1 VIILWIESA
10 FIKRCKS
17 CENTQGGTSMNHQSQ
32 AKPKKWK
39 VRYSVLLVLWLCWL
53 FSFLDRMVI
62 TIALPFIGEEFNL
75 NATAQG
81 LLLSIFFAG
90 YALFQI
96 PGGMLSDK
104 FGFRRVMSIAITWW
118 SIFTSLTGFIFSF
131 PLLLVARFVFGLGEA
146 CLPGASYKGIAM
158 YFPSK
163 QRGTATGIQSTV
175 NTLGPALAAI
185 VAAAIIGLFGWRV
198 VFIVMGIPGLFL
210 GIYIWLKLK
219 DNPKDHP
226 KMTKE
231 ELAELDEDLDGYSA
245 AKKKSDVS
253 FKQLLTKPIL
263 WQMSLIWFFFDIT
276 FWGFTSWLPSYLI
289 NEKGLS
295 LMDTGIYSALPYLVG
310 TVGVVLG
317 GYLSDKVKGNRKWV
331 FIPNALAGGLALF
344 LMFQASSLTMVIVY
358 QCLAAFFMFM
368 AQGGFWGLVVDTL
381 PAKIMA
387 SGSATVNC
395 FGSIAGF
402 ISPFLM
408 GYMIETSGSFNTSFI
423 MMIAALVIAAVT
435 ALTIG
440 GKPKEEPVNLETEL
454 KAQ

>member
-1 VIILWIESA
+1 M
-10 FIKRCKS
+10 
-17 CENTQGGTSMNHQSQ
+17 TS
-32 AKPKKWK
+32 
-39 VRYSVLLVLWLCWL
+39 
-53 FSFLDRMVI
+53 
-62 TIALPFIGEEFNL
+62 
-75 NATAQG
+75 
-81 LLLSIFFAG
+81 
-90 YALFQI
+90 
-96 PGGMLSDK
+96 
-104 FGFRRVMSIAITWW
+104 
-118 SIFTSLTGFIFSF
+118 
-131 PLLLVARFVFGLGEA
+131 
-146 CLPGASYKGIAM
+146 
-158 YFPSK
+158 
-163 QRGTATGIQSTV
+163 
-175 NTLGPALAAI
+175 
-185 VAAAIIGLFGWRV
+185 
-198 VFIVMGIPGLFL
+198 
-210 GIYIWLKLK
+210 
-219 DNPKDHP
+219 
-226 KMTKE
+226 E
-231 ELAELDEDLDGYSA
+231 ELAELDEDLDENSP

-253 FKQLLTKPIL
+253 FRQLLTKPIL

-310 TVGVVLG
+310 TVAIVFG
-317 GYLSDKVKGNRKWV
+317 GYLSDRVKVNRKWV
-331 FIPNALAGGLALF
+331 FIPNALAGGISLF

-408 GYMIETSGSFNTSFI
+408 GYMIETSGSFNSSFI

-440 GKPKEEPVNLETEL
+440 GKPKEEPINLATEL

>member
-1 VIILWIESA
+1 MSSLSQ
-10 FIKRCKS
+10 
-17 CENTQGGTSMNHQSQ
+17 TQP
-32 AKPKKWK
+32 KKKWK
-39 VRYSVLLVLWLCWL
+39 VRYTVLAVLWLCWL

-62 TIALPFIGEEFNL
+62 TIALPFIGEDLNL
-75 NATAQG
+75 NATSQG
-81 LLLSIFFAG
+81 LLLSMFFAG

-104 FGFRRVMSIAITWW
+104 FGFRRVVSVAITWW
-118 SIFTSLTGFIFSF
+118 SVFTSLTGLMFSF
-131 PLLLVARFVFGLGEA
+131 PLMLLLRFVFGLGEA
-146 CLPGASYKGIAM
+146 CLPGGSYKAIAT

-163 QRGTATGIQSTV
+163 ERGTATGIQSTV
-175 NTLGPALAAI
+175 NTLGPALAAV

-198 VFIVMGIPGLFL
+198 VFIVMGIPGAFAGL
-210 GIYIWLKLK
+210 YIWFKFK

-226 KMTKE
+226 KITKE
-231 ELAELDEDLDGYSA
+231 ELAELEEDVKTMTPE
-245 AKKKSDVS
+245 KKKSDVS

-263 WQMSLIWFFFDIT
+263 WQMALIWFFFDIT

-310 TVGVVLG
+310 TVAIVLG
-317 GYLSDKVKGNRKWV
+317 GFISDRMKGNRKWV
-331 FIPNALAGGLALF
+331 FVPNAIIGGIALYF
-344 LMFQASSLTMVIVY
+344 MFQASSIAAVITL
-358 QCLAAFFMFM
+358 QCLAAFFMFL
-368 AQGGFWGLVVDTL
+368 AQGGFWAMVVDTL

-408 GYMIETSGSFNTSFI
+408 GYMIDVSGSYESSF
-423 MMIAALVIAAVT
+423 MMMVAALVIAAII
-435 ALTIG
+435 ALTIK
-440 GKPKEEPVNLETEL
+440 GKPKARSGSVKIDLPKE
-454 KAQ
+454 A

>member
-1 VIILWIESA
+1 MNDQLQLPTK
-10 FIKRCKS
+10 KR
-17 CENTQGGTSMNHQSQ
+17 
-32 AKPKKWK
+32 WK

-62 TIALPFIGEEFNL
+62 TIALPFIGEDLNL
-75 NATAQG
+75 NATSQG
-81 LLLSIFFAG
+81 LLLSMFFAG

-104 FGFRRVMSIAITWW
+104 FGFRRVVSVAVVWW
-118 SIFTSLTGFIFSF
+118 SIFTSLTGMIFSY
-131 PLLLVARFVFGLGEA
+131 PLMLLLRFVFGLGEA
-146 CLPGASYKGIAM
+146 CLPGGSYKAIAT

-175 NTLGPALAAI
+175 NTLGPALAAV

-198 VFIVMGIPGLFL
+198 VFIVMGIPGLFI
-210 GIYIWLKLK
+210 GIYIWLKFK

-226 KMTKE
+226 KIQMSELKELEEDEKGEDQSKTKP
-231 ELAELDEDLDGYSA
+231 S
-245 AKKKSDVS
+245 VS
-253 FKQLLTKPIL
+253 FKELLKKPIL

-295 LMDTGIYSALPYLVG
+295 LMDTGLYSALPYLVG
-310 TVGVVLG
+310 TVAIVLG
-317 GYLSDKVKGNRKWV
+317 GYISDKGKGNRKWV
-331 FIPNALAGGLALF
+331 FIPNALAGGIALF
-344 LMFQASSLTMVIVY
+344 FMFQSSSLTMVILF
-358 QCLAAFFMFM
+358 QCLAAFFMFL
-368 AQGGFWGLVVDTL
+368 AQGGFWALVVDSF
-381 PAKIMA
+381 PARIMA

-408 GYMIETSGSFNTSFI
+408 GYMIETSGSYNSSFI
-423 MMIAALVIAAVT
+423 MMIIALAIASLVAI
-435 ALTIG
+435 TIK
-440 GKPKEEPVNLETEL
+440 GKPKDETIKLSPELEV
-454 KAQ
+454 

>member
-1 VIILWIESA
+1 M
-10 FIKRCKS
+10 
-17 CENTQGGTSMNHQSQ
+17 NDQTQV
-32 AKPKKWK
+32 KPKKKWK

-62 TIALPFIGEEFNL
+62 TIALPFIGEDFNL
-75 NATAQG
+75 KATSQG

-104 FGFRRVMSIAITWW
+104 FGFRRVMSIAIVWW
-118 SIFTSLTGFIFSF
+118 SVFTSLTGFIFTF
-131 PLLLVARFVFGLGEA
+131 PLLLIVRFVFGLGEA

-158 YFPSK
+158 YFPSTK
-163 QRGTATGIQSTV
+163 RGTATGIQSTV
-175 NTLGPALAAI
+175 NTLGPALAALA
-185 VAAAIIGLFGWRV
+185 AAAIIGLFGWRA
-198 VFIVMGIPGLFL
+198 VFIVMGIPGLCV
-210 GIYIWLKLK
+210 GIYIWFKLK

-226 KMTKE
+226 KMTRE
-231 ELAELDEDLDGYSA
+231 ELAELDEDLDENSP
-245 AKKKSDVS
+245 AKKKSEVS

-263 WQMSLIWFFFDIT
+263 WQMALIWFFFDIT

-289 NEKGLS
+289 KEKGLS
-295 LMDTGIYSALPYLVG
+295 LMNTGIYSALPYLVG
-310 TVGVVLG
+310 TVAIVLG
-317 GYLSDKVKGNRKWV
+317 GYLSDRVKGNRKWV

-344 LMFQASSLTMVIVY
+344 LMFQSSSLTMVIVY
-358 QCLAAFFMFM
+358 QCLAAFFMFL
-368 AQGGFWGLVVDTL
+368 AQGGFWGLVVDTF

-408 GYMIETSGSFNTSFI
+408 GYLIESSGSFNTSFI
-423 MMIAALVIAAVT
+423 MMITALVIAAGT

-440 GKPKEEPVNLETEL
+440 GNSKEEPINLEAEL
-454 KAQ
+454 KA

>member
-1 VIILWIESA
+1 
-10 FIKRCKS
+10 
-17 CENTQGGTSMNHQSQ
+17 MNEQLQ
-32 AKPKKWK
+32 VQPKKRWK
-39 VRYSVLLVLWLCWL
+39 VRYSVLLVLWVCWL

-62 TIALPFIGEEFNL
+62 TIALPFIGEDLNL
-75 NATAQG
+75 NATSQG

-118 SIFTSLTGFIFSF
+118 SIFTSLTGLIFSF
-131 PLLLVARFVFGLGEA
+131 PLMLLLRFVFGLGEA
-146 CLPGASYKGIAM
+146 CLPGAAYKGIAT

-185 VAAAIIGLFGWRV
+185 AAAAIIGFFGWRA
-198 VFIVMGIPGLFL
+198 VFVIMGIPGIFI
-210 GIYIWLKLK
+210 GIYIWVKFK

-231 ELAELDEDLDGYSA
+231 ELAELDEDVDEKSPE
-245 AKKKSDVS
+245 KKKSDIS
-253 FKQLLTKPIL
+253 FKELLKRPIL
-263 WQMSLIWFFFDIT
+263 WQMSLVWFFFDIT

-295 LMDTGIYSALPYLVG
+295 LMDTGIFSALPYLVG
-310 TVGVVLG
+310 TVAIVLG
-317 GYLSDKVKGNRKWV
+317 GYLSDRVKTNRKWI
-331 FIPNALAGGLALF
+331 FIPNALIGGLSLY
-344 LMFQASSLTMVIVY
+344 LMFQASSLTMVIIY
-358 QCLAAFFMFM
+358 QCLAAFFMFL

-402 ISPFLM
+402 VSPFLM
-408 GYMIETSGSFNTSFI
+408 GYMIETSGSFNSSFI
-423 MMIAALVIAAVT
+423 MMIVALVIAAAI
-435 ALTIG
+435 ALSIS
-440 GKPKEEPVNLETEL
+440 GKPKEEPVNLEMKL
-454 KAQ
+454 DA

>member
-1 VIILWIESA
+1 
-10 FIKRCKS
+10 
-17 CENTQGGTSMNHQSQ
+17 MNDQSQ
-32 AKPKKWK
+32 AKPKKKWK

-62 TIALPFIGEEFNL
+62 TIALPFIGKDFNL
-75 NATAQG
+75 NGTAQG

-104 FGFRRVMSIAITWW
+104 FGFRRVMSIAILWW
-118 SIFTSLTGFIFSF
+118 SVFTSLTGFIFTF
-131 PLLLVARFVFGLGEA
+131 PLLLIARFVFGLGEA
-146 CLPGASYKGIAM
+146 CLPGASYKGIAT

-175 NTLGPALAAI
+175 NTLGPALAAV
-185 VAAAIIGLFGWRV
+185 VAAAIIGLFGWRA

-226 KMTKE
+226 KMASE
-231 ELAELDEDLDGYSA
+231 ELAELDQDLDENSL

-253 FKQLLTKPIL
+253 FTQLLKKPIL

-310 TVGVVLG
+310 TVAIVLG
-317 GYLSDKVKGNRKWV
+317 GYLSDRVQGNRKWV
-331 FIPNALAGGLALF
+331 FIPNALAG
-344 LMFQASSLTMVIVY
+344 
-358 QCLAAFFMFM
+358 
-368 AQGGFWGLVVDTL
+368 
-381 PAKIMA
+381 
-387 SGSATVNC
+387 
-395 FGSIAGF
+395 
-402 ISPFLM
+402 
-408 GYMIETSGSFNTSFI
+408 
-423 MMIAALVIAAVT
+423 
-435 ALTIG
+435 
-440 GKPKEEPVNLETEL
+440 
-454 KAQ
+454 

>member
-1 VIILWIESA
+1 
-10 FIKRCKS
+10 
-17 CENTQGGTSMNHQSQ
+17 MNEHSK
-32 AKPKKWK
+32 ALPKKKWK
-39 VRYSVLLVLWLCWL
+39 VRYSVLFVLWLCWL

-62 TIALPFIGEEFNL
+62 TIALPFIGDDLNL

-104 FGFRRVMSIAITWW
+104 FGFRRVVSIAIIWW
-118 SIFTSLTGFIFSF
+118 SIFTTLTGFIFSY
-131 PLLLVARFVFGLGEA
+131 PLLLLLRFVFGLGEA
-146 CLPGASYKGIAM
+146 ALPGGSYKAIAT

-175 NTLGPALAAI
+175 NTLGPAIAAV
-185 VAAAIIGLFGWRV
+185 VAAAIIGLYGWRV
-198 VFIVMGIPGLFL
+198 VFIVMGLPGLAI
-210 GIYIWLKLK
+210 GVYIWLKFK

-226 KMTKE
+226 KITKE
-231 ELAELDEDLDGYSA
+231 ELAELDEDAEGNLSE
-245 AKKKSDVS
+245 KKKSDES
-253 FKQLLTKPIL
+253 FKELLKKPIL
-263 WQMSLIWFFFDIT
+263 WQMALIWFFFDIT

-289 NEKGLS
+289 KEKGLS
-295 LMDTGIYSALPYLVG
+295 LMSTGIYSALPYLVG
-310 TVGVVLG
+310 TIAIVLG

-331 FIPNALAGGLALF
+331 FIPSSLAGGVALF
-344 LMFQASSLTMVIVY
+344 FMFQTSSLTMVIIF
-358 QCLAAFFMFM
+358 QCFAAFFMFL
-368 AQGGFWGLVVDTL
+368 AQGAFWGLVVVSL

-408 GYMIETSGSFNTSFI
+408 GYMIQTSGSFDTSFI
-423 MMIAALVIAAVT
+423 MMIVALVVAAVI
-435 ALTIG
+435 ALTINE
-440 GKPKEEPVNLETEL
+440 KPKEHSEHVRLGNPE
-454 KAQ
+454 KAVAP

>member
-1 VIILWIESA
+1 MSDLSLA
-10 FIKRCKS
+10 QPK
-17 CENTQGGTSMNHQSQ
+17 
-32 AKPKKWK
+32 KKWK

-62 TIALPFIGEEFNL
+62 TIALPFIGEDLNL
-75 NATAQG
+75 SKTAQG
-81 LLLSIFFAG
+81 LLISMFFAG

-104 FGFRRVMSIAITWW
+104 FGFRRVVSVAILWW
-118 SIFTSLTGFIFSF
+118 SVFTSLTGVIFGY
-131 PLLLVARFVFGLGEA
+131 PLFLLVRFVFGLGEA
-146 CLPGASYKGIAM
+146 CLPGGSYKAIAT

-175 NTLGPALAAI
+175 NTLGPAVAAI
-185 VAAAIIGLFGWRV
+185 VAAAIIGLYGWRV
-198 VFIVMGIPGLFL
+198 VFIVMGIPGIAIGL
-210 GIYIWLKLK
+210 YIWFKFK

-226 KMTKE
+226 KISKE
-231 ELAELDEDLDGYSA
+231 ELAELEEDVKEKSPGKEKSA
-245 AKKKSDVS
+245 VS
-253 FKQLLTKPIL
+253 LKELFKKPIL
-263 WQMSLIWFFFDIT
+263 WQMALIWFFFDIT

-310 TVGVVLG
+310 TVAIVLG
-317 GYLSDKVKGNRKWV
+317 GYVSDKMKANRKWV
-331 FIPNALAGGLALF
+331 FIPNALAGGVALYF
-344 LMFQASSLTMVIVY
+344 MFQASSLTMVITF

-368 AQGGFWGLVVDTL
+368 AQGGFWALVVDSFS
-381 PAKIMA
+381 AKIMA

-408 GYMIETSGSFNTSFI
+408 GYMIDTSGSYNSSFI
-423 MMIAALVIAAVT
+423 LMIVALVIAAII
-435 ALTIG
+435 AFTIS
-440 GKPKEEPVNLETEL
+440 GKPKEESVNLSSEL
-454 KAQ
+454 QAELN

>member
-1 VIILWIESA
+1 MINA
-10 FIKRCKS
+10 QPK
-17 CENTQGGTSMNHQSQ
+17 
-32 AKPKKWK
+32 KKWK

-62 TIALPFIGEEFNL
+62 TIALPFIGEDLNL

-81 LLLSIFFAG
+81 LLLSMFFAG

-104 FGFRRVMSIAITWW
+104 FGFRRVVSIAIAWW
-118 SIFTSLTGFIFSF
+118 SIFTSLTGLVFSY
-131 PLLLVARFVFGLGEA
+131 PLMLLLRFVFGLGEA
-146 CLPGASYKGIAM
+146 CLPGGSYKAIAT

-185 VAAAIIGLFGWRV
+185 AAAAIIGLYGWRV
-198 VFIVMGIPGLFL
+198 VFIVMGIPGLAIA
-210 GIYIWLKLK
+210 IYIWFKFK

-226 KMTKE
+226 KISKE
-231 ELAELDEDLDGYSA
+231 ELAELEEDEA
-245 AKKKSDVS
+245 ATASEKKKSDVS
-253 FKQLLTKPIL
+253 FKELLKKPIL
-263 WQMSLIWFFFDIT
+263 WQMALIWFFFDIT

-289 NEKGLS
+289 KEKGLS
-295 LMDTGIYSALPYLVG
+295 LMSTGVYSALPYLVG
-310 TVGVVLG
+310 TVAIVLG
-317 GYLSDKVKGNRKWV
+317 GYISDKMKGNRKWV
-331 FIPNALAGGLALF
+331 FIPNSLLGGVALYF
-344 LMFQASSLTMVIVY
+344 MFQASSLTMVIVY
-358 QCLAAFFMFM
+358 QCLAAFFMFL
-368 AQGGFWGLVVDTL
+368 AQGGFWALVVDSL

-408 GYMIETSGSFNTSFI
+408 GYMIQTSGSFDTSFI
-423 MMIAALVIAAVT
+423 MMIVALVIAALI

-440 GKPKEEPVNLETEL
+440 GKSKEEDAVNLEPKLE
-454 KAQ
+454 A